1 MKNDDNCKY
10 YIKQISHLLPLH
22 TKKERLFLNELK
34 DSVMRFTEETE
45 DCSFDL
51 ITERFGKPLDVVH
64 DYLSSL
70 GKIELQ
76 QALYKSRLVKGCILA
91 AMIGILIILF
101 VIWLYEY
108 LDYRHQWDN
117 NIVLEEII
125 VEQSG
130 SWE

>member
-1 MKNDDNCKY
+1 MKSDNNCKK
-10 YIKQISHLLPLH
+10 YIKQISRILPLH
-22 TKKERLFLNELK
+22 TKKERLFLSELK

-70 GKIELQ
+70 DKIELQ
-76 QALYKSRLVKGCILA
+76 QALSKSRLIKGCILVA
-91 AMIGILIILF
+91 LLVALIILF
-101 VIWLYEY
+101 AIWLYTEMEF
-108 LDYRHQWDN
+108 RHQWDHN
-117 NIVLEEII
+117 VVLEEII

>member
-1 MKNDDNCKY
+1 VKSDNNCKK
-10 YIKQISHLLPLH
+10 YIKQISRILPLH
-22 TKKERLFLNELK
+22 TKKERLFLSELK

-76 QALYKSRLVKGCILA
+76 QALYKSRLVKGCILVA
-91 AMIGILIILF
+91 LLVALIILF
-101 VIWLYEY
+101 AIWLYWELEY
-108 LDYRHQWDN
+108 RRMWDN
-117 NIVLEEII
+117 NVVLKEIV
-125 VEQSG
+125 VDPG
-130 SWE
+130 GGWK

>member
-1 MKNDDNCKY
+1 MKNDNNCKK
-10 YIKQISHLLPLH
+10 YIKQISRILPLH
-22 TKKERLFLNELK
+22 TKKERLFLSELK

-45 DCSFDL
+45 ECSFDL
-51 ITERFGKPLDVVH
+51 ITERFGKPLDIVH

-91 AMIGILIILF
+91 ALIVALIILF
-101 VIWLYEY
+101 AIWLYTEMEF
-108 LDYRHQWDN
+108 RHQWEH

-125 VEQSG
+125 VDPG
-130 SWE
+130 GGWK